1 MVTPAA
7 YLCPSTYK
15 YKLKVGCNGDVSE
28 NKFRKKSI
36 DILTRPTNK
45 TTRGLYM
52 CVRARARAGQPSG
65 FIELY
70 TNVDLS
76 INAYTFSSASILR

>member
-7 YLCPSTYK
+7 YLCPPTFK

-28 NKFRKKSI
+28 NKFRKESI

-45 TTRGLYM
+45 TTRVLYL
-52 CVRARARAGQPSG
+52 CVCVCVCAGQPSG

-70 TNVDLS
+70 TKVDLS

>member
-7 YLCPSTYK
+7 YLCPPTYK

-28 NKFRKKSI
+28 NKFRKESI

-45 TTRGLYM
+45 TTRVLYI
-52 CVRARARAGQPSG
+52 CVCVCVCWP
-65 FIELY
+65 
-70 TNVDLS
+70 T
-76 INAYTFSSASILR
+76 LRFH